1 MSSSNGSPTGTTRET
16 TMNDPTTEVTDIDT
30 EAETETTLPP
40 VPWNSGKVAWRV
52 KEWAES
58 VGLGLTTVNKL
69 IKARRIS
76 SVLIGDRRLITT
88 SPAKFIEEASENS
101 SEGQT

>member
-1 MSSSNGSPTGTTRET
+1 MSSSNGNPTGTTRET
-16 TMNDPTTEVTDIDT
+16 TMNDPTTEVVT
-30 EAETETTLPP
+30 ETETETETTLPP

-101 SEGQT
+101 SENQP

>member
-16 TMNDPTTEVTDIDT
+16 SMNNDEANTTEVTET
-30 EAETETTLPP
+30 ETETTLPP
-40 VPWNSGKVAWRV
+40 VPWDSGKVAWRV

-101 SEGQT
+101 SENQP